1 MRIAITLHI
10 HLMTLFAF
18 LLNKMLMRA
27 IVSQIARKAKIRF
40 CGTIPVY
47 MFDFYQKRK
56 IRTVVNSPITQGV
69 ILLLVFMVGWS
80 AYVRFDIAMEMR
92 ERRLQVEAQT
102 AALEARQDTLQ
113 QQVEYLTS
121 ERGIEAELRRQFDVS
136 LPGEQVI
143 VILEDDA
150 AGATV
155 TPLASDVEPESSK
168 HYWFQFWR

>member
-1 MRIAITLHI
+1 
-10 HLMTLFAF
+10 
-18 LLNKMLMRA
+18 
-27 IVSQIARKAKIRF
+27 
-40 CGTIPVY
+40 

-69 ILLLVFMVGWS
+69 IFVLICMVGWS

-102 AALEARQDTLQ
+102 AALEARKDVLH

-136 LPGEQVI
+136 LPGEQVV
-143 VILEDDA
+143 VILEDETV
-150 AGATV
+150 GATV
-155 TPLASDVEPESSK
+155 TPLSSNSEQESDRRF
-168 HYWFQFWR
+168 WFQFWR

>member
-1 MRIAITLHI
+1 MRY
-10 HLMTLFAF
+10 
-18 LLNKMLMRA
+18 N
-27 IVSQIARKAKIRF
+27 SDN
-40 CGTIPVY
+40 

-56 IRTVVNSPITQGV
+56 IRTVVNSPITQGALF
-69 ILLLVFMVGWS
+69 ILICMIGWS

-102 AALEARQDTLQ
+102 AALEARKDALE

-143 VILEDDA
+143 VILEDEA
-150 AGATV
+150 SGTVV
-155 TPLASDVEPESSK
+155 TPLSSDTEQELERR
-168 HYWFQFWR
+168 YWFQFWR